1 MPWLRMFI
9 EETRHLVL
17 ECNWKA
23 WTTLS
28 SSRVMQ
34 MFKIWEDPTTS
45 VNAAKSI
52 EKQSTKEQAMR
63 ADLNDMVW
71 NQARVF
77 YLFH

>member
-1 MPWLRMFI
+1 MPRLCIFI

-17 ECNWKA
+17 KRNWKA
-23 WTTLS
+23 WTTPS
-28 SSRVMQ
+28 SSHVMQ

-52 EKQSTKEQAMR
+52 EKQLTKEQAMR

>member
-1 MPWLRMFI
+1 
-9 EETRHLVL
+9 
-17 ECNWKA
+17 
-23 WTTLS
+23 
-28 SSRVMQ
+28 MQ

-52 EKQSTKEQAMR
+52 EKQLTKEQAMR